1 MPLMRRD
8 NHVLYAG
15 YDVDIV
21 SSDGTVQANEYEPN
35 KFDLSIA
42 DALEGKQDTLI
53 PGEGITIDSDG
64 RIEAKGKNIHRL
76 LRWYTNASE
85 ADAQHP
91 AGDWLHDLDAV
102 DESDPSGHPMVTADQ
117 LFDWY
122 EDGQIFDLYEVDGTK
137 GQEGWSAV
145 YRMVTWQDQSDWWS
159 QFAPV
164 PGKAVRIEFFRMGMY
179 STPYRGGLIAYIRYK
194 DEDYMRL
201 YEIMPGQSIWMAE
214 YQEKLPYYDRD
225 WHNGDYLR
233 VKQDGSGLEWNR
245 LAGGSGIDIDSDGII
260 SVDSDA
266 LPAGPQGPQGEPGP
280 QGPKGDTGAT
290 GPAGEIPF
298 TIPFEAGDGIIME
311 IDSDG
316 EEAKVIISVDSDSVP
331 PGEQGPAG
339 PQGPQGP
346 KGDTGATGPQGE
358 QGPTG
363 ATGPQ
368 GEQGIQGPQGA
379 TGPQGEQG
387 IQGIQGETGPQGAT
401 GPQGETGADG
411 ADGKSAY
418 EIWIDEGHTGSE
430 QDFLDSLVG
439 PQGPT
444 GATGPVGPQ
453 GATGPAGTYTAGNGI
468 DITNDVISVDSDSVA
483 MKSDLPSEE
492 EVEFEELDLDDY
504 QTKLTAGQGITI
516 DSDGTIS
523 AEGKNYTAGT
533 GIDITND
540 VISVDSDSVAM
551 KSDLPSEEE
560 VDFEELDLDDYQT
573 KLTAGPGVSIDS
585 DGVISAE
592 GRTYTAGNGIDIDSD
607 GVISNTETVDQTYD
621 PTSANAQSGIS
632 VAEAVSTKED
642 GFNAGEGLEF
652 GTDSD
657 GNRVLQVDA
666 PMEIVAGPGVV
677 IDNPDENHL
686 RISYNGYNE
695 TVLYEGS
702 TAVASFTT
710 SEAIENFEYL
720 KVIVEVAAGVKAVA
734 NVVMTSGFSSYLS
747 LCYIGPHNYGNNK
760 DFYSWRMNYSRSVNT
775 YTLTSGYYFGT
786 PGNGSVTTG
795 DAAISTRGLVYK
807 VIGVNRIANN

>member
-1 MPLMRRD
+1 MALIRKD

-15 YDVDIV
+15 WDVDIV
-21 SSDGTVQANEYEPN
+21 SSDGTVGVQEYEPN
-35 KFDLSIA
+35 KFDLSIGE
-42 DALEGKQDTLI
+42 ALEGKQDTLT
-53 PGEGITIDSDG
+53 PGDGISLDSDG
-64 RIEAKGKNIHRL
+64 NISCTSKNIHRL
-76 LRWYTNASE
+76 LRWYTDANE

-91 AGDWLHDLDAV
+91 VGDWLHDLDAE
-102 DESDPSGHPMVTADQ
+102 DPDDPSGHPMVTADQ
-117 LFDWY
+117 LFEWY
-122 EDGQIFDLYEVDGTK
+122 GKGQIFDLYEVDGENGK
-137 GQEGWSAV
+137 EGWSAV

-201 YEIMPGQSIWMAE
+201 YDIMPGQSIWMAE
-214 YQEKLPYYDRD
+214 YQEKLPEYARD
-225 WHNGDYLR
+225 FHAGDYLR
-233 VKQDGSGLEWNR
+233 VKPDGSGLEWVK
-245 LAGGSGIDIDSDGII
+245 LSGGEGIEVDSDGYIYIDPTIVQQLLVAGWGIHIDSDNIISVDPSIIQESLTPGTGINISSDGVI
-260 SVDSDA
+260 SVDSDS
-266 LPAGPQGPQGEPGP
+266 LPVGPTGPTGERGER
-280 QGPKGDTGAT
+280 GET
-290 GPAGEIPF
+290 GPAGEQGERGEPGPTGPTGERGNTGPTGPTGSIPF
-298 TIPFEAGDGIIME
+298 TVPFEAGDGVIME
-311 IDSDG
+311 LDSDG
-316 EEAKVIISVDSDSVP
+316 ENVKVIISVDSDSVAMKSDLP
-331 PGEQGPAG
+331 EEEEVEFEELDLDDYQTKLIAG
-339 PQGPQGP
+339 
-346 KGDTGATGPQGE
+346 
-358 QGPTG
+358 
-363 ATGPQ
+363 
-368 GEQGIQGPQGA
+368 QGI
-379 TGPQGEQG
+379 T
-387 IQGIQGETGPQGAT
+387 IDS
-401 GPQGETGADG
+401 DG
-411 ADGKSAY
+411 TISAEGKN
-418 EIWIDEGHTGSE
+418 
-430 QDFLDSLVG
+430 
-439 PQGPT
+439 
-444 GATGPVGPQ
+444 
-453 GATGPAGTYTAGNGI
+453 YTAGNGI

-483 MKSDLPSEE
+483 MKSDLPDEE

-585 DGVISAE
+585 DGTISAE

-621 PTSANAQSGIS
+621 PTSANAQSGIA

-677 IDNPDENHL
+677 IDNPNENTL
-686 RISYNGYNE
+686 RISAAASYE
-695 TVLYEGS
+695 TVLWEGTPTNSVTLSETMNNFEFIDVYERWDNPNANATVHRIYMEGKTTAVLNFSIGGNAWYLVVQKLDLNGTSLSVNEVHSIHGS
-702 TAVASFTT
+702 TYTSTDILHESNTT
-710 SEAIENFEYL
+710 LLNNTIV
-720 KVIVEVAAGVKAVA
+720 KVVGI
-734 NVVMTSGFSSYLS
+734 
-747 LCYIGPHNYGNNK
+747 
-760 DFYSWRMNYSRSVNT
+760 
-775 YTLTSGYYFGT
+775 
-786 PGNGSVTTG
+786 
-795 DAAISTRGLVYK
+795 
-807 VIGVNRIANN
+807 NRIANN

>member
-1 MPLMRRD
+1 MALMRRD

-21 SSDGTVQANEYEPN
+21 SSDGTVQATEYEPN

-42 DALEGKQDTLI
+42 EALEGKQDTLI

-76 LRWYTNASE
+76 LRWYTNARE
-85 ADAQHP
+85 ADEQHP

-102 DESDPSGHPMVTADQ
+102 DETDPSGHPMVTADQ
-117 LFDWY
+117 LFEWY
-122 EDGQIFDLYEVDGTK
+122 EEGQIFDLYEVDGTK

-194 DEDYMRL
+194 DEEYMRL
-201 YEIMPGQSIWMAE
+201 YEIMPGQSIWIAE
-214 YQEKLPYYDRD
+214 YQEKLPYYASD

-233 VKQDGSGLEWNR
+233 VKPDGSGLEWNR
-245 LAGGSGIDIDSDGII
+245 LAGGEGIDIDSDGII

-358 QGPTG
+358 QG
-363 ATGPQ
+363 
-368 GEQGIQGPQGA
+368 
-379 TGPQGEQG
+379 
-387 IQGIQGETGPQGAT
+387 IQGIQGETGPTGAT

-418 EIWIDEGHTGSE
+418 EIWLEEGHTGSE

-468 DITNDVISVDSDSVA
+468 DITNNVISVDSDSVA

-504 QTKLTAGQGITI
+504 QTKLTAGQGVTI

-523 AEGKNYTAGT
+523 AEGKNYTAGN

-551 KSDLPSEEE
+551 KSDLPEEEE

-573 KLTAGPGVSIDS
+573 KLTAGQGITIDS
-585 DGVISAE
+585 DGTISATGGGGSGE
-592 GRTYTAGNGIDIDSD
+592 QANWAETDSDNQSYIQNKPQPKTLTAGQN
-607 GVISNTETVDQTYD
+607 VTISETNSTITISATVPTPPTVDQTYNAES
-621 PTSANAQSGIS
+621 TNAQSGVA
-632 VAEAVSTKED
+632 VAEAVAAGVADKADKFQTGD
-642 GFNAGEGLEF
+642 GLNMT
-652 GTDSD
+652 TDSD
-657 GNRVLQVDA
+657 GNEVLTLNV
-666 PMEIVAGPGVV
+666 PVV
-677 IDNPDENHL
+677 VVSALPATPDQN
-686 RISYNGYNE
+686 
-695 TVLYEGS
+695 TLY
-702 TAVASFTT
+702 
-710 SEAIENFEYL
+710 
-720 KVIVEVAAGVKAVA
+720 VI
-734 NVVMTSGFSSYLS
+734 
-747 LCYIGPHNYGNNK
+747 
-760 DFYSWRMNYSRSVNT
+760 
-775 YTLTSGYYFGT
+775 
-786 PGNGSVTTG
+786 TG
-795 DAAISTRGLVYK
+795 A
-807 VIGVNRIANN
+807 